1 MYLVIAPSA
10 ALAGIGLFLILSS
23 ALKVPTLDTT
33 KAVVAVTRRAA
44 RRARSAEAVI
54 HALSVKLAP
63 FVPLGDYRKRRMA
76 STLRLAGINM
86 SPQAYAA
93 QAIVKSGIVFLTA
106 FLCLA
111 VVPLL
116 APVSVV
122 LAVAMFFRDINAAEA
137 IVRQKRESIESEL
150 PRFVNTLMQE
160 LSVSRDVLSILESYR
175 NYAGAAFRSELE
187 IVVADMR
194 SGSHETALT
203 RFEARIGSA
212 VLSEVV
218 RGLVSVMRGDSGLFY
233 FQMLVRDLK
242 QLELQKLKMIALK
255 RPGKIKKYSF
265 LMLAG
270 ILAMYFTVILVQG
283 IKTFGKLL

>member
-1 MYLVIAPSA
+1 
-10 ALAGIGLFLILSS
+10 
-23 ALKVPTLDTT
+23 VPTLDTT